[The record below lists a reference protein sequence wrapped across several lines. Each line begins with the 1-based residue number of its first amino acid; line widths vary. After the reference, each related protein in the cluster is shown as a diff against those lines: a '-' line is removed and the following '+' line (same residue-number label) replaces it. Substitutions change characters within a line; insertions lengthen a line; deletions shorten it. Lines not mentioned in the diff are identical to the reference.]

1 MASKNK
7 CTFQKMGTKRVLRPK
22 NKNKLSAKERMRV
35 IQKKMKEFRK
45 WYG

>member
-1 MASKNK
+1 
-7 CTFQKMGTKRVLRPK
+7 MGTKRVFKPK
-22 NKNKLSAKERMRV
+22 NKNKLTAKERMRV